1 MLQVHLPGADA
12 DVQQYPRSLV
22 CWQYL
27 PDGVFFALVDLFIY
41 VCLQYKLHTTA
52 NEKKGQ

>member
-52 NEKKGQ
+52 YEKKGQ